1 MISAS
6 MSSLTRSSL
15 EEMLESLRRRDEEEK
30 PKDLPPALPSRPPSR
45 ARLPPGRRSLPNNF
59 KVDGENGV
67 MGHRRKGSFGTKKV
81 KLNVESPYE
90 VKSEEIVS
98 EQSSPRPVFTSND
111 ASAECEAPPPT
122 GELED
127 DNVVYF
133 IKKVIWDLKM
143 HKNLCTILLRAFGA
157 VL

>member
-1 MISAS
+1 M
-6 MSSLTRSSL
+6 
-15 EEMLESLRRRDEEEK
+15 
-30 PKDLPPALPSRPPSR
+30 
-45 ARLPPGRRSLPNNF
+45 
-59 KVDGENGV
+59 
-67 MGHRRKGSFGTKKV
+67 
-81 KLNVESPYE
+81 
-90 VKSEEIVS
+90 S
-98 EQSSPRPVFTSND
+98 EQLSPCPVSTSDD
-111 ASAECEAPPPT
+111 ASAGCEAPPPT

>member
-1 MISAS
+1 MMITAS

-59 KVDGENGV
+59 KVDGENGL

-90 VKSEEIVS
+90 VQSEEIVS
-98 EQSSPRPVFTSND
+98 EQLSPCPVSTSDD
-111 ASAECEAPPPT
+111 ASAGCEAPPPT

-133 IKKVIWDLKM
+133 IKKVIIWGLKM
-143 HKNLCTILLRAFGA
+143 LMMIGW
-157 VL
+157 